1 MATTIQVSEQLKR
14 RLDELKLYPRVS
26 YEDVIWD
33 LLEANME
40 LSEEMKKEL
49 ERAYKD
55 IEEGKIYSHEEVKK
69 ELGL

>member
-1 MATTIQVSEQLKR
+1 
-14 RLDELKLYPRVS
+14 
-26 YEDVIWD
+26 
-33 LLEANME
+33 
-40 LSEEMKKEL
+40 MKKEL

>member
-1 MATTIQVSEQLKR
+1 MATTIQVSERLKR
-14 RLDELKLYPRVS
+14 RLDELKLYPRES

-40 LSEEMKKEL
+40 LSEEMKREL

-55 IEEGKIYSHEEVKK
+55 IEEGKIYTHEEVKK

>member
-14 RLDELKLYPRVS
+14 KLDELKLYPRES

>member
-14 RLDELKLYPRVS
+14 RLDELKLYPRES

-55 IEEGKIYSHEEVKK
+55 IEEEKIYSHEEVKK

>member
-14 RLDELKLYPRVS
+14 RLDELKLYPRES

>member
-1 MATTIQVSEQLKR
+1 MATTIQVSERLKR
-14 RLDELKLYPRVS
+14 RLDELKLYPRES

-49 ERAYKD
+49 EKSYKD
-55 IEEGKIYSHEEVKK
+55 IEEGRIYSHEEVKK